1 MSAPNQQTS
10 NVPMGN
16 DNEKKDNKN
25 YKTADQSRLINSVKR
40 NAGTLAQRH
49 PGATVGYFL
58 QSAYSNKLQGTMRH
72 TSGDTQYD
80 IALLNSI
87 GDSIEEQNRR
97 QAQGEVFNGNIHLDL
112 KPPVQDAFFQ
122 TVLHAAE
129 REGILSSLQAQSL
142 LKCAVRIKK
151 EAEKGEDFRVKLLSC
166 AGVTSATYLCSET

>member
-16 DNEKKDNKN
+16 DHEKKKDNKN

-58 QSAYSNKLQGTMRH
+58 QSGYSNKLQGTMRH

-97 QAQGEVFNGNIHLDL
+97 QAQGEVFNGNIHD
-112 KPPVQDAFFQ
+112 DFFNI
-122 TVLHAAE
+122 T
-129 REGILSSLQAQSL
+129 
-142 LKCAVRIKK
+142 
-151 EAEKGEDFRVKLLSC
+151 
-166 AGVTSATYLCSET
+166 